1 MIDKLTKIIPIG
13 SVLLV
18 VIGFLKLKIF
28 YLLFNINISSFI
40 NISDVISS
48 FIEDSIF
55 IVYTLMFYFYY
66 LIQNTKNSEAVNE
79 ENIRSDERIKVYNK
93 LLQDQK
99 KLKEKLEKTLKN
111 NESQSN
117 FDEIEATKA
126 KTNYQYKKYFRII
139 FALIISFLFIYCFST
154 PQTKYSTDFY
164 IFAAV
169 VSPSLFVKIF
179 EKSVFD
185 TYYYEAII
193 VLSIITIIGALT
205 NKEYYNVKYDNKF
218 SNYVIKMNNQIIK
231 CDKFNYYVGK
241 TESYFFIY
249 NSKLDESTAYKTDN
263 IIYINLKK

>member
-28 YLLFNINISSFI
+28 YLLFNINISNFI

-55 IVYTLMFYFYY
+55 IVYTLIFYFYY
-66 LIQNTKNSEAVNE
+66 LIQNNENYDAINE
-79 ENIRSDERIKVYNK
+79 ENIRSDERIKVYTK

-99 KLKEKLEKTLKN
+99 NLKENFEKTLKN
-111 NESQSN
+111 NKLQS
-117 FDEIEATKA
+117 DSEEIEATKL
-126 KTNYQYKKYFRII
+126 KTNYPFKKYFRII
-139 FALIISFLFIYCFST
+139 FALIISFLFIYCFFT

-164 IFAAV
+164 IFVAV
-169 VSPSLFVKIF
+169 VFPSLFVKIF

-185 TYYYEAII
+185 KYYYEAII
-193 VLSIITIIGALT
+193 LLSIITIIGALT
-205 NKEYYNVKYDNKF
+205 NKEYYNVKYNNKF
-218 SNYVIKMNNQIIK
+218 SNYIIRMNNQIIK
-231 CDKFNYYVGK
+231 CDRINYYVGK